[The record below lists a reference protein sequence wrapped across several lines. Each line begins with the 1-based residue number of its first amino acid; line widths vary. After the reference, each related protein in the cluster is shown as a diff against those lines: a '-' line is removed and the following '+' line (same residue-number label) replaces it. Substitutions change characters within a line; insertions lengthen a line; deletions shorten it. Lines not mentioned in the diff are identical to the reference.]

1 MPMNPA
7 PSFERWIEHA
17 FDHPESDLK
26 WWQRPKAEY
35 WRGEPALKAEYIAE
49 TFEHADEHLA
59 RFSDAQIESALWHII
74 GEDYAMNALGGDVP
88 LERRLRVIGSTY
100 DLFRKLF
107 AVRCRDL
114 IFGGGLP
121 VYGICYMFW
130 ELFPLENTP
139 SDPEDA
145 PLCEKKIAVLE
156 RILDLDN
163 AMCQYSALH
172 GLGHAQSDIPER
184 TAEIIDRYLAR
195 HPEPD
200 FPLRAYA
207 LGARK
212 GCVM

>member
-1 MPMNPA
+1 MPVIRGL
-7 PSFERWIEHA
+7 SFERWIEHA
-17 FDHPESDLK
+17 FNHPDDDPK
-26 WWQRPKAEY
+26 WHRRPGCEH
-35 WRGEPALKAEYIAE
+35 WVGEPALKAERIAE
-49 TFEHADEHLA
+49 TFERADEHLA
-59 RFSDAQIESALWHII
+59 RFSDRQLEAALWMII
-74 GEDYAMNALGGDVP
+74 GEGYAADALGGDVP
-88 LERRLRVIGSTY
+88 LELRLRVIGSTY

-130 ELFPLENTP
+130 ELFPLENTS

-184 TAEIIDRYLAR
+184 TTEIIDRYLAR